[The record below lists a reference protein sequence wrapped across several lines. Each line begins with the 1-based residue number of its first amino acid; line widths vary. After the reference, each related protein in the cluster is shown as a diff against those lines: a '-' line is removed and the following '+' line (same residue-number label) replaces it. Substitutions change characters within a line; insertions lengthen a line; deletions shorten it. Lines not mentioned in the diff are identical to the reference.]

1 MCMLFDEW
9 KTEIKQYCEQ
19 NGLSF
24 DAAQNM
30 SQAWNKTTVA
40 LYHCEEKNDNRGL
53 LDDTPSPLVL
63 LIKRNKD
70 GTLTFEQTEHT
81 HKYLGV
87 AS

>member
-1 MCMLFDEW
+1 MCMLFDKW

-24 DAAQNM
+24 ESAQKM
-30 SQAWNKTTVA
+30 SQAWNKTTVV
-40 LYHCEEKNDNRGL
+40 LYHCEESDNTCGL
-53 LDDTPSPLVL
+53 LDDKPSPMVL
-63 LIKRNKD
+63 LIQREKD

-81 HKYLGV
+81 KKYLGN

>member
-9 KTEIKQYCEQ
+9 KAEIKQYCDQ

-24 DAAQNM
+24 EAAQKM

-40 LYHCEEKNDNRGL
+40 LYHPEKSSEAMGL
-53 LDDTPSPLVL
+53 LDDTPSPMVL
-63 LIKRNKD
+63 LIQRKKD

-81 HKYLGV
+81 KKYLGI
-87 AS
+87 A